1 VAPILGGDLFLTP
14 EKGKNKLRISFI
26 GEVIMKVISLAEV
39 RDRVKDLVQEANF
52 VLQDDVR
59 AVIESMEKLEESPA
73 GLEVFRQLRENAIIA
88 REEKLGI
95 CQDTGLAVFLVEI
108 GEEVQLKKD
117 DGLTSLKEA
126 INEGTRRG
134 YAEGYL
140 RKSVVEDPIRRKN
153 TGDNT
158 PAFIHWELV
167 PGEKF
172 KVTFIAKGGGA
183 ENMSAIRMFAP
194 AAGLEG
200 IEDFV
205 VETVDKAGSNP
216 CPPIIVGVGIGGNF
230 EYVAWLAKKALLR
243 RPLGSHNPDPFYADL
258 EKRLLERINKLGI
271 GPQGMGGRVTALAV
285 HVEVFPCH
293 IASMP
298 AAVNIECHAHR
309 VLSFEL

>member
-1 VAPILGGDLFLTP
+1 M
-14 EKGKNKLRISFI
+14 R
-26 GEVIMKVISLAEV
+26 VISLAEV
-39 RDRVKDLVQEANF
+39 RDRIKDLVQEANF

-59 AVIESMEKLEESPA
+59 NVIEAMEKQEESPA
-73 GLEVFRQLRENAIIA
+73 GLEVFRQLRENAQIA
-88 REEKLGI
+88 RQEKLGI
-95 CQDTGLAVFLVEI
+95 CQDTGLAVFFVEV
-108 GEEVQLKKD
+108 GEDVQWRRD
-117 DGLTSLKEA
+117 DGLTSLREA
-126 INEGTRRG
+126 IIEGTRRG

-140 RKSVVEDPIRRKN
+140 RKSVVADPIRRKN

-158 PAFIHWELV
+158 PAFIHWDLV
-167 PGEKF
+167 PGEVF

-183 ENMSAIRMFAP
+183 ENMSAVRMFAP

-216 CPPIIVGVGIGGNF
+216 CPPVIVGVGVGGNF
-230 EYVAWLAKKALLR
+230 DHVALLAKKALLR
-243 RPLGSHNPDPFYADL
+243 RPLGSPNPDPFYADM
-258 EKRLLERINKLGI
+258 EKRLLARINNLGI

-285 HVEVFPCH
+285 HVEAFPCH

>member
-1 VAPILGGDLFLTP
+1 
-14 EKGKNKLRISFI
+14 
-26 GEVIMKVISLAEV
+26 MKIISLAEV
-39 RDRVKDLVQEANF
+39 RDRVKNLVQEANF
-52 VLQDDVR
+52 VLQDDVL
-59 AVIESMEKLEESPA
+59 AKIESMEKLEESPA
-73 GLEVFRQLRENAIIA
+73 GLEVFRQLKENALIA
-88 REEKLGI
+88 RQEKLGI

-117 DGLTSLKEA
+117 DGLTSLREA

-158 PAFIHWELV
+158 PAYIHWELV
-167 PGEKF
+167 PGEVF

-205 VETVDKAGSNP
+205 VETVDQAGSNP

-243 RPLGSHNPDPFYADL
+243 RPLGSPNPDPFYADL

-285 HVEVFPCH
+285 HVEAFPCH

-309 VLSFEL
+309 VMSFEL

>member
-1 VAPILGGDLFLTP
+1 
-14 EKGKNKLRISFI
+14 
-26 GEVIMKVISLAEV
+26 MKVISLAEV

-88 REEKLGI
+88 QEEKLGI

-158 PAFIHWELV
+158 PAFIHWEVV

-183 ENMSAIRMFAP
+183 ENMSAVRMFAP

-243 RPLGSHNPDPFYADL
+243 RPLGSPHPDPFYADL

-293 IASMP
+293 IASIP